1 MKQTTNEKT
10 ISPLTIAVITLA
22 IVGTIA
28 DMFRRIYFGGGCL
41 LKDIFDIPCPSC
53 GMSRAFLSL
62 LLGDIKAAL
71 HFHPLFWIFPVTVG
85 LGLPAALDK
94 TKKRKATLCGVA
106 FFHSFRFFD
115 KRRRKS
121 LCLICYNFCAKGEWY
136 GKKNRN
142 HKRKRRRR

>member
-1 MKQTTNEKT
+1 MKQATNTKT
-10 ISPLTIAVITLA
+10 ISSLTIAVITLA

-85 LGLPAALDK
+85 LGLTAALDK
-94 TKKRKATLCGVA
+94 TKKRKLLWLILMALCILAYLVCWVIRLGTGNTV
-106 FFHSFRFFD
+106 
-115 KRRRKS
+115 
-121 LCLICYNFCAKGEWY
+121 
-136 GKKNRN
+136 
-142 HKRKRRRR
+142 

>member
-71 HFHPLFWIFPVTVG
+71 HFHPLFWIFPITVG
-85 LGLPAALDK
+85 LGLTAALDK
-94 TKKRKATLCGVA
+94 TKKRKLLWLILMALCILAYLVCWVIRLATGNTV
-106 FFHSFRFFD
+106 
-115 KRRRKS
+115 
-121 LCLICYNFCAKGEWY
+121 
-136 GKKNRN
+136 
-142 HKRKRRRR
+142 